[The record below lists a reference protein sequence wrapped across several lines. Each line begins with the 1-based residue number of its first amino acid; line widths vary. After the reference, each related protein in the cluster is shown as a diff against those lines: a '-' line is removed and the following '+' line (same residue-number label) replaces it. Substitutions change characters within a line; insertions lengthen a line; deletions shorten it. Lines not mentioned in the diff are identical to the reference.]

1 MLRKRWTPQT
11 ELTDSL
17 IRLREKKKWQ
27 LSYRRYVLEGA
38 PSEAYAQYFG
48 LDMKNLRIWFEVQF
62 AKDLNWE
69 NFGKA
74 WQFEHIIPATYF
86 DFSKETDL
94 RLCWSFIN
102 IRVERIKTS
111 GTGTNRIDLLAA
123 RPYFQQLFCKTGYPV
138 CETML
143 EKLKTLESF
152 NSSAISKVETFLN
165 ENRFLLENIACL
177 DQEEF
182 IRLNQGSTPEDLLLE
197 REILRK
203 FS

>member
-1 MLRKRWTPQT
+1 MPRKRWTPQT
-11 ELTDSL
+11 ELTESL
-17 IRLREKKKWQ
+17 VRLREKKKWQ

-62 AKDLNWE
+62 TKDLSWD

-86 DFSKETDL
+86 DFSNENDL

-102 IRVERIKTS
+102 IRVEILKPS
-111 GTGTNRIDLLAA
+111 GTGSHRIDLLAA
-123 RPYFQQLFCKTGYPV
+123 RPYFQHLFIRTGYAL
-138 CETML
+138 CENML
-143 EKLKTLESF
+143 EKLNTLECF
-152 NSSAISKVETFLN
+152 NEAEAGNVEKFLI
-165 ENRFLLENIACL
+165 ENISFLEKIASL
-177 DQEEF
+177 DQEAF
-182 IRLNQGSTPEDLLLE
+182 VRLNQGYTADDLLLE

>member
-1 MLRKRWTPQT
+1 MPRKRWTPQT
-11 ELTDSL
+11 ELTESL
-17 IRLREKKKWQ
+17 VRLREKKKWQ

-48 LDMKNLRIWFEVQF
+48 LDMKNLRLWFEVQF
-62 AKDLNWE
+62 TKDLSWD

-86 DFSKETDL
+86 DFSNENDL

-102 IRVERIKTS
+102 IRVEILKPS
-111 GTGTNRIDLLAA
+111 GTGSHRIDLLAA
-123 RPYFQQLFCKTGYPV
+123 RPYFQHLFIRTGYAL

-143 EKLKTLESF
+143 EKLNTLECF
-152 NSSAISKVETFLN
+152 NEAEAGNVEKFLI
-165 ENRFLLENIACL
+165 ENISFLEKIASL
-177 DQEEF
+177 DQEMF
-182 IRLNQGSTPEDLLLE
+182 VRLNQGYTADDLLLE